1 MTRRRVI
8 YLTLAALLL
17 GALVL
22 FAASK
27 ATPYEEV
34 IEHGPAPQVRS
45 NPYLAAV
52 HFLADQGRAV
62 THAESVMGLVE
73 LQPDQQVLLLLDDR
87 SEMTPRQSRH
97 LLEWVAEGGHLVFV
111 AERLWDERTAKSGDL
126 LLDALNLQQYE
137 TSVGDNSDAADQI
150 ASAEK
155 HPLLTRL
162 YLENEDAPAYLA
174 FDTDY
179 HLYDAGKKSHA
190 WANSAGAT
198 HMLQLR
204 HGNGLVTALTD
215 SWIWQNDDIAKYDHA
230 WLLWYLTQDR
240 DVTLA
245 YRTEHDGLLQQ
256 LLRYFPEAL
265 VALLL
270 MLIFAIWHVA
280 QRQGPLL
287 APPDRGRRQLQE
299 HLRGSAEFLYRHAGQ
314 RHLLIN
320 LQRDIQRQARR
331 RHPGFETLKHAEQC
345 QVLAKLSR
353 LSADSIDQA
362 LRPPNAKPVST
373 AEFTTQVVRLQSLRN
388 VL

>member
-1 MTRRRVI
+1 MIHRRAI
-8 YLTLAALLL
+8 CWALAAVLLV
-17 GALVL
+17 ALLL

-45 NPYLAAV
+45 NPYLAAE
-52 HFLADQGRAV
+52 HFLTDQGRAV
-62 THAESVMGLVE
+62 THAESVTGLGG
-73 LQPDQQVLLLLDDR
+73 LQPDQQVLLLLGDR

-97 LLEWVAEGGHLVFV
+97 FLEWVAEGGHLVFV
-111 AERLWDERTAKSGDL
+111 AERLWNERTAKSGDL

-137 TSVGDNSDAADQI
+137 TTEGGNNDAADQI

-155 HPLLTRL
+155 HPSLTRL

-174 FDTDY
+174 FDTNY

-198 HMLQLR
+198 HMLQLQ
-204 HGNGLVTALTD
+204 HGSGLITALTD
-215 SWIWQNDDIAKYDHA
+215 SWIWQNDNIARYDHA

-245 YRTEHDGLLQQ
+245 YRTEHDSLLQQ

-270 MLIFAIWHVA
+270 TLLFATWHLA
-280 QRQGPLL
+280 QRQGPLFE
-287 APPDRGRRQLQE
+287 PTERGRRQLQE
-299 HLRGSAEFLYRHAGQ
+299 HLRGSADFLYRHAGQ
-314 RHLLIN
+314 RHLLSN

-331 RHPGFETLKHAEQC
+331 RHPGFETLEHAERC
-345 QVLAKLSR
+345 QILAKLSGIPSD
-353 LSADSIDQA
+353 LIDQA
-362 LRPPNAKPVST
+362 LRSPAAKPAST
-373 AEFTTQVVRLQSLRN
+373 AEFTTQVARLQSLRN
-388 VL
+388 AL